1 MTRPFRTILA
11 LAAVGL
17 SAFAVSAS
25 PAVAA
30 KPACWKVV
38 INDWYDGQITGKYA
52 LHCYREALAHLG
64 SDTKGYTS
72 AYDDINRA
80 LQQRI
85 AEIAAAKKL
94 ASKPKPKKT
103 KPAVVVPPAKSSG
116 GNGPSGGSSGS
127 PSPSGSS
134 NSSNSAPPSANSGS
148 SDPSGSAG
156 PSGSQSPPAPGA
168 VQRNH
173 VRTDRHSA
181 QNQSPSRSTATP
193 KPASPAPSTTTP
205 ANTKGRDVNGAGP
218 VQSAIKKLGP
228 SDATSVP
235 IPLIVLAGLAVLLM
249 VVGAASLIA
258 KRAQARRAAPVP
270 VRSRPSQ
277 QSR

>member
-1 MTRPFRTILA
+1 MTRPLRTILA

-17 SAFAVSAS
+17 SAFAVTAS

-94 ASKPKPKKT
+94 KTKPEPKKT
-103 KPAVVVPPAKSSG
+103 KPAVVVPPAKSNG

-127 PSPSGSS
+127 PTASPSRGPNSAPQTG
-134 NSSNSAPPSANSGS
+134 NSSSSAPPSA
-148 SDPSGSAG
+148 
-156 PSGSQSPPAPGA
+156 SQSPPPATA
-168 VQRNH
+168 VPRNH
-173 VRTDRHSA
+173 VRTDRHTG
-181 QNQSPSRSTATP
+181 QNQPSSSSTATP
-193 KPASPAPSTTTP
+193 KPASPAPATTTP

-249 VVGAASLIA
+249 VVGAASLVA
-258 KRAQARRAAPVP
+258 KRAQARRAAPLP
-270 VRSRPSQ
+270 VRSNPSQ
-277 QSR
+277 QPR